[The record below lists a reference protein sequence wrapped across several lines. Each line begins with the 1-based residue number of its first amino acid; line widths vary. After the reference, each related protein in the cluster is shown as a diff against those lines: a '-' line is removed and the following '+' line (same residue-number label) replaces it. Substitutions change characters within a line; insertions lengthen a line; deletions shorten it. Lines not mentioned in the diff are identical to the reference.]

1 VIVLDT
7 NVVSEL
13 MRSSPD
19 PQVLGWL
26 EQQVHANLNTTAVSV
41 AEIHYG
47 ICRLA
52 EGRRR
57 SQLAAAAE
65 DIFGGFASQILPFN
79 DTAALHYGYGALVAE
94 RDRAR
99 GPISA
104 LDGQIAAICRA
115 SGSALATRN
124 TGDFEDTG
132 VELLNPWLA

>member
-26 EQQVHANLNTTAVSV
+26 EQQVHADLNTTAVSV

-47 ICRLA
+47 ICRLP

-57 SQLAAAAE
+57 AQLAAAAE

-79 DTAALHYGYGALVAE
+79 DRAALRYGALVAE
-94 RDRAR
+94 RDRAG

>member
-13 MRSSPD
+13 MRPSPD
-19 PQVLGWL
+19 PQVLVWL
-26 EQQVHANLNTTAVSV
+26 EQQAHEDLNTTAVSV

-47 ICRLA
+47 ICRLP

-57 SQLAAAAE
+57 VQLAAAAE
-65 DIFGGFASQILPFN
+65 DIFGGFASQILSFN
-79 DTAALHYGYGALVAE
+79 HTAALQYGALVAE
-94 RDRAR
+94 RDRAGR
-99 GPISA
+99 PISA

-124 TGDFEDTG
+124 TADFEDAG
-132 VELLNPWLA
+132 VELLNPWTA